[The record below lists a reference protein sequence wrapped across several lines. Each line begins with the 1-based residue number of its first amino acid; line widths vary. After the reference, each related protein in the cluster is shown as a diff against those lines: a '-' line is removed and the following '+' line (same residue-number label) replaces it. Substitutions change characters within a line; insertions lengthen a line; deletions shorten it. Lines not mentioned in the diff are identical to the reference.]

1 MWVEPWS
8 RSTTAHRCG
17 HGPSQDVEAPF
28 GGTVGEMIFGGLR
41 GRRGGDVDDFPGP
54 LGDHSGGDGLSEE
67 PWGPQVAVLRFLP
80 LLDGRLAQGVNVDCS
95 GVVDEDVYRSQMF
108 KRLATDLVS
117 PLRRG
122 EIGLDAVAF
131 SPRA

>member
-1 MWVEPWS
+1 
-8 RSTTAHRCG
+8 
-17 HGPSQDVEAPF
+17 
-28 GGTVGEMIFGGLR
+28 
-41 GRRGGDVDDFPGP
+41 
-54 LGDHSGGDGLSEE
+54 
-67 PWGPQVAVLRFLP
+67 VLRFLP